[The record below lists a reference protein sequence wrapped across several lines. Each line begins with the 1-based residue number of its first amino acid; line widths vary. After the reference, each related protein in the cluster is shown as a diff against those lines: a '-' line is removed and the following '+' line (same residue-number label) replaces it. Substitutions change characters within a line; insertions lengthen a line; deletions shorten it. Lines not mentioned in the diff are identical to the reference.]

1 MLYKYDKTTLNYVR
15 VTGKWFLMA
24 MCLILISIGITSLI
38 TINRINDIRF
48 ISEETKAI
56 ILREADKQNEFSSEK
71 LKAYIL
77 ELNVRFP
84 HIVMAQAQLET
95 GGFKSKIFKENHN
108 LFGMKVATKRPTT
121 NKGEEN
127 GHAYYE
133 NWRESVVDYA
143 FYSAQ
148 YLSNIKNDTEYLE
161 YLKQSY
167 AEDPNYVDKLKQI
180 INKNHQ

>member
-1 MLYKYDKTTLNYVR
+1 MIYKYDKENLTYKK
-15 VTGKWFLMA
+15 VTGKWLVIA
-24 MCLILISIGITSLI
+24 LGLVLIAIATTSVITMQRL
-38 TINRINDIRF
+38 NDVRF
-48 ISEETKAI
+48 ISEETKAV
-56 ILREADKQNEFSSEK
+56 ILHEADKMNEFSREK

-77 ELNVRFP
+77 ELNIKYP
-84 HIVMAQAQLET
+84 YIVLAQAQLET
-95 GGFKSKIFKENHN
+95 GGFKSQIFKENHN

-148 YLSNIKNDTEYLE
+148 YLSNIKSEAEYFE
-161 YLKQSY
+161 YLKQNY
-167 AEDPNYVDKLKQI
+167 AEDSNYVDKLKEI
-180 INKNHQ
+180 IKENHQ

>member
-1 MLYKYDKTTLNYVR
+1 MIFKYDKETLSYKKI
-15 VTGKWFLMA
+15 TGKTL
-24 MCLILISIGITSLI
+24 LICTCIVIFISLLVSLF
-38 TINRINDIRF
+38 TLRNINKVKF

-56 ILREADKQNEFSSEK
+56 ILREADKENEFSPEK

-77 ELNVRFP
+77 ELNIKYP
-84 HIVMAQAQLET
+84 HIVMAQAEIET
-95 GGFKSKIFKENHN
+95 GHFTSQIFKENHN

-133 NWRESVVDYA
+133 NWKESVVDYA

-148 YLSNIKNDTEYLE
+148 YLSDIKTEKEYLQ
-161 YLKQSY
+161 YLSRSY
-167 AEDPNYVDKLKQI
+167 AEDTTYVFKIKKIIDK
-180 INKNHQ
+180 

>member
-1 MLYKYDKTTLNYVR
+1 MIYKYDKDTLNYKK
-15 VTGKWFLMA
+15 VTGKWLA
-24 MCLILISIGITSLI
+24 ITLGTVIIISLLISLLTLRN
-38 TINRINDIRF
+38 INKVTF

-56 ILREADKQNEFSSEK
+56 ILREADKENEFSREK

-77 ELNVRFP
+77 ELNIKYP
-84 HIVMAQAQLET
+84 HIVMAQAEIET
-95 GGFKSKIFKENHN
+95 GHFTSTIFKENHN

-133 NWRESVVDYA
+133 NWKESVVDYA

-148 YLSNIKNDTEYLE
+148 YLSDLKSEKEYLN
-161 YLKQSY
+161 YLSQSY
-167 AEDPNYVDKLKQI
+167 AEDSTYVNKIRKI
-180 INKNHQ
+180 ISK